1 MIVLLIYDV
10 LDGVVYKGKT
20 LRRIRSK
27 YCFVV
32 FSSMSSC
39 ERQDFKENKD
49 TLVCLFLVC
58 FDPAYVRQDFKENK
72 VLSVV
77 MDYSYCYK
85 VVKVGL

>member
-39 ERQDFKENKD
+39 RRGR
-49 TLVCLFLVC
+49 TLRRIR
-58 FDPAYVRQDFKENK
+58 YVRFKGFYRYNLGSISP
-72 VLSVV
+72 LS
-77 MDYSYCYK
+77 
-85 VVKVGL
+85 